1 MADMAR
7 DELDIR
13 AAARLTG
20 RSTETVRR
28 WVWSGR
34 LRARKLG
41 KRLFVLRR
49 DVEALAGSRQTK
61 PLSLTEWRASAN
73 KILRRSAAGKSASDL
88 VLADRRE
95 RSGELDAG
103 RYDNHPIYDMIY
115 VALAARTATEL
126 VTADKALRRRLT
138 NVDWIVGPDQA
149 AI

>member
-1 MADMAR
+1 MSAVADMAR

-41 KRLFVLRR
+41 KRLLVLRS
-49 DVEALAGSRQTK
+49 DVEALAGSQQTK

-95 RSGELDAG
+95 RSGELDA
-103 RYDNHPIYDMIY
+103 
-115 VALAARTATEL
+115 
-126 VTADKALRRRLT
+126 RR
-138 NVDWIVGPDQA
+138 
-149 AI
+149 

>member
-1 MADMAR
+1 MRVAEMAR

-13 AAARLTG
+13 AAAQLTG

-41 KRLFVLRR
+41 KRLFVLRS
-49 DVEALAGSRQTK
+49 DVEALAGSQQSR
-61 PLSLTEWRASAN
+61 PLSLREWRASAN

-95 RSGELDAG
+95 RSGEFDAG
-103 RYDNHPIYDMIY
+103 R
-115 VALAARTATEL
+115 
-126 VTADKALRRRLT
+126 
-138 NVDWIVGPDQA
+138 
-149 AI
+149 